1 MSIGADE
8 LSILEYIY
16 DQSGGDLGQGVH
28 LWPHFDQHDFGPA
41 VRRLHKAGLINMH
54 SIAGDYSIS
63 HFGIRQVSELRAKRR
78 NGPARTAALRQA
90 LVLWLY
96 DSYTG
101 AEAPPATTEEFGAS
115 DRSLFCGQSFSDRET
130 ELAVSYLH
138 SVGLIQGLQ
147 VDQSSHLL
155 APSLTVKG
163 VDCAESEKSVSEFL
177 NPPASSG
184 PTFNVRVDGSQ
195 NVVVG
200 TQSDF
205 TQNNNSGIDPAV
217 LAQLTHFATVARQG
231 IPSYGLPEEQQVEVE
246 RISNELEA
254 EASGNAPERGRLRQ
268 LSDRLMAALAP
279 AAGNALGGMVMA
291 LGEQA
296 AHAIA
301 GS

>member
-16 DQSGGDLGQGVH
+16 DQSGGDLDQGVH
-28 LWPHFDQHDFGPA
+28 LWSYFDQRDFGPDA
-41 VRRLHKAGLINMH
+41 RRLQVAGLIDMH

-63 HFGIRQVSELRAKRR
+63 HFGISQVSEVRAKRR
-78 NGPARTAALRQA
+78 NGPARTAALRLA

-96 DSYTG
+96 DSYIG
-101 AEAPPATTEEFGAS
+101 AEAPGATSDFEAS
-115 DRSLFCGQSFSDRET
+115 DRALFYGESFSDRET

-138 SVGLIQGLQ
+138 SVGLIQGLR
-147 VDQSSHLL
+147 VDQSSHLITP
-155 APSLTVKG
+155 ALTVKG
-163 VDCAESEKSVSEFL
+163 VDCAESEKPVSEFL

-217 LAQLTHFATVARQG
+217 LAQLTHFATVAREG
-231 IPSYGLPEEQQVEVE
+231 IPSYGLPEAQQVEVE

-268 LSDRLMAALAP
+268 LSDRLMAAVAP

-296 AHAIA
+296 AQAIA
-301 GS
+301 GA

>member
-16 DQSGGDLGQGVH
+16 DQSGGDLDQGVH
-28 LWPHFDQHDFGPA
+28 LWPHFDQRDFGPA
-41 VRRLHKAGLINMH
+41 ARRLQKAGLINLY

-63 HFGIRQVSELRAKRR
+63 HFGISQVSELRAKRR
-78 NGPARTAALRQA
+78 NGPARTAALRKA

-96 DSYTG
+96 DSCIG
-101 AEAPPATTEEFGAS
+101 AEAPATTEEFGAS
-115 DRSLFCGQSFSDRET
+115 DRALFFGQPFSDRET

-147 VDQSSHLL
+147 VDQSNHLL

-163 VDCAESEKSVSEFL
+163 VDCAESEKPVSEFL

-200 TQSDF
+200 TQSAF

-254 EASGNAPERGRLRQ
+254 EASGDAPERGRLRQ
-268 LSDRLMAALAP
+268 LSDRLMAAIAP